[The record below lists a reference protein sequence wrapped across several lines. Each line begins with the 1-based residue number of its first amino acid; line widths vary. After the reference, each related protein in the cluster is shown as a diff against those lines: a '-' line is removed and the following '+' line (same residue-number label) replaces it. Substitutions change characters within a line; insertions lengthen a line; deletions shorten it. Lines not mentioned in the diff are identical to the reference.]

1 MPGHTQPDGSQKESP
16 LRSAIR
22 ATTHVGTYTSR
33 QMRRNHAAIGG
44 VVPGYVSAGMHMMLD
59 VRYPT
64 PCTSTPCTPTPNAPK
79 MTTAHGPRPARVICP
94 ATRKMPGKSTGSE
107 SRESPGH
114 SMPVKP
120 YHAYHAMPRGEVRH
134 AAVRCNTMRHDNGIS
149 HHDSLPSA
157 STVAYRRTSQTAAAQ
172 PHSAVCSCAPS
183 RSKSA
188 MR

>member
-1 MPGHTQPDGSQKESP
+1 MPGYTQPDGSQKESP

-114 SMPVKP
+114 SMSAEP
-120 YHAYHAMPRGEVRH
+120 YRHVSRRGM
-134 AAVRCNTMRHDNGIS
+134 ANGSGIS
-149 HHDSLPSA
+149 QHDSLPSA
-157 STVAYRRTSQTAAAQ
+157 SIAAYQPHRHYQPYQRLNLTRQSAAAH
-172 PHSAVCSCAPS
+172 PRGRS
-183 RSKSA
+183 RPCGSS
-188 MR
+188 